1 MQISIQGQL
10 VDISHL
16 AMITCRMTLD
26 LRGGKQKNNAFLE
39 IRFSNHCYS
48 RGPAEGEAIPHDMFV
63 ADGSPEM
70 PRNRI
75 FCWNRYKHSQDL
87 AAKIGLLIQSNGN
100 VRKSRHRNFFSTTV
114 VTQDENGVAIQ
125 VPYYI
130 FISAKKDQEEGKPK
144 KLVLFVESAYPESP
158 GIPSPEGHGG
168 SMPLSRM
175 LGKVWED
182 GSI

>member
-1 MQISIQGQL
+1 MRISIQRQL

-16 AMITCRMTLD
+16 AMITCRMNLD
-26 LRGGKQKNNAFLE
+26 LRGGKQKNNALLE
-39 IRFSNHCYS
+39 INFSNHCYS
-48 RGPAEGEAIPHDMFV
+48 RGPATGEAIPHDMFV
-63 ADGSPEM
+63 ADGSPQM

-75 FCWNRYKHSQDL
+75 FCWNRYKHSLDL
-87 AAKIGLLIQSNGN
+87 AAKIYSLIQNNGD
-100 VRKSRHRNFFSTTV
+100 VCKSRHRNFFSTTV
-114 VTQDENGVAIQ
+114 VTHDENGVAIQ

-130 FISAKKDQEEGKPK
+130 FISARKAQEEGKPQ

-158 GIPSPEGHGG
+158 GIPSPVGHGAG
-168 SMPLSRM
+168 MPLSKM